1 MKFFFNTVKHKK
13 NLKSTKMRAKSCT
26 CNLADLI
33 LESLKLNEMSVKRNM
48 RIINNR

>member
-13 NLKSTKMRAKSCT
+13 NLKSTKMRAESCT

-33 LESLKLNEMSVKRNM
+33 SESLKLNEMSVKRNM